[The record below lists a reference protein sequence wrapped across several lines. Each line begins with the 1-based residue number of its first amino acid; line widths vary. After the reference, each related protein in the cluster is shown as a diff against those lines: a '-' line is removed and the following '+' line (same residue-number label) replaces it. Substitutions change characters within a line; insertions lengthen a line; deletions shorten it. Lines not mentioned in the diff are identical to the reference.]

1 MIIEFFKRCL
11 IGVGRG
17 SFFYLIIAGTA
28 FILFYIVLKK
38 PFWFRKIQ
46 QKIPMNTANIGFAS
60 GGVTCFY

>member
-38 PFWFRKIQ
+38 TILV
-46 QKIPMNTANIGFAS
+46 QKNSAENTNE
-60 GGVTCFY
+60 